1 MTEREVGMK
10 EEISMNNRVVFIKL
24 LKLSIIVWEIL
35 SSFTQKDYEE
45 NDRLSINICVNTS
58 SYPY

>member
-1 MTEREVGMK
+1 MK